1 MSPNGD
7 KAEKRSDEYT
17 YRRAWGPQ
25 ARMKARAQLQAV
37 IDQEHDLLRLVEAAA
52 RVVCEVLTARTVTV
66 TILEDDAYR
75 DLAKVGDLT
84 PRERIVSSNR
94 YPISDYPE
102 ATKRL
107 LAQEAYVSTEQQR
120 EFQQEH
126 LQIVP
131 PALVSCFMGVPIVAD
146 GAVKGELFVTR
157 PAGKP
162 QFTTDDIEV
171 ARDLAT
177 QFGVQLAPL
186 LAQKYAENPN
196 W

>member
-7 KAEKRSDEYT
+7 QAERAGSYT

-25 ARMKARAQLQAV
+25 ARMDARARLQQV
-37 IDQEHDLLRLVEAAA
+37 MDEDLDLFGMVEAAA
-52 RVVCEVLTARTVTV
+52 RLVCELMTARTVTV
-66 TILEDDAYR
+66 TILEGDTYR

-84 PRERIVSSNR
+84 PGERIVSSAS
-94 YPISDYPE
+94 YPVAHYPE

-107 LAQEAYVSTEQQR
+107 LAQESYVSTEEQR
-120 EFQQEH
+120 EFEQEH

-131 PALVSCFMGVPIVAD
+131 PTLVSCFMGVPIVAD

-157 PAGKP
+157 PSGKP
-162 QFTTDDIEV
+162 QFTPDDVEV
-171 ARDLAT
+171 ASALGT
-177 QFGVQLAPL
+177 QFGVRLSTL
-186 LAQKYAENPN
+186 LAEKYATDPS